1 MIPTIVLSGY
11 TATGKDLAIKYISNK
26 YNIPIAVSYTTRP
39 KRPLET
45 EGVEYHFISYE
56 EFNSME
62 FSIPPRIYNVISNGQ
77 KDNWYY
83 GTNPDIKSK
92 IVILDRGGSEQ
103 LIQALGREN
112 VVTIYIESH
121 KTKLLKRLQFRR
133 DEEAEVIRRI
143 EDDKIKFKG
152 FTPDYK
158 IQNNSSLEDFHY
170 KLDMVMENV
179 LKGGINEII

>member
-62 FSIPPRIYNVISNGQ
+62 FSIP
-77 KDNWYY
+77 
-83 GTNPDIKSK
+83 
-92 IVILDRGGSEQ
+92 
-103 LIQALGREN
+103 
-112 VVTIYIESH
+112 
-121 KTKLLKRLQFRR
+121 
-133 DEEAEVIRRI
+133 
-143 EDDKIKFKG
+143 
-152 FTPDYK
+152 TP
-158 IQNNSSLEDFHY
+158 I
-170 KLDMVMENV
+170 
-179 LKGGINEII
+179 